1 MAKKYKARELRNAY
15 LGNVLHQFK
24 EKTTGALFLGI
35 LAAGATILL
44 DAVKDD
50 ETADEAELFRE

>member
-1 MAKKYKARELRNAY
+1 MAKKYPALERLTAY
-15 LGNVLHQFK
+15 RGIVLHQYTQN
-24 EKTTGALFLGI
+24 TTGALFLGI

-50 ETADEAELFRE
+50 EAADEAELFRE